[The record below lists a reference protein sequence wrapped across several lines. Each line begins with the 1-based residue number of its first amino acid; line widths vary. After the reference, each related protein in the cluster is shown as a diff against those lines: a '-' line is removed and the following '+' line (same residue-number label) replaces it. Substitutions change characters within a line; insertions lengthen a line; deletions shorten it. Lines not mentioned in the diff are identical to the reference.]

1 MRRQIKVK
9 VKETSTHHEIVQNT
23 SVASTKKQNP
33 NIFYIILC
41 LCFLIFS
48 IYLLMQVTSLRK
60 DIKVLLE
67 EKATIEANLI
77 KTLDGYFLQKNAQEV
92 YRKAYES
99 VCKSYKEETG
109 RHPIQLFTIKEP
121 NTGFGTHTSILKIAK
136 DIDYNGFYYTA
147 K

>member
-23 SVASTKKQNP
+23 SAASTKKHNP

-41 LCFLIFS
+41 FCFLVFS
-48 IYLLMQVTSLRK
+48 IYLLIQLHSLREDNK
-60 DIKVLLE
+60 ILIE
-67 EKATIEANLI
+67 EKSTVETNLI
-77 KTLDGYFLQKNAQEV
+77 KTLDGYFLQKNAQEI
-92 YRKAYES
+92 YREAYES

-109 RHPIQLFTIKEP
+109 RHPIQLLTIKEP
-121 NTGFGTHTSILKIAK
+121 NTGFGTHTSILEIAK